1 MSRPSP
7 IADVRGAGRLVAEL
21 TVLITDVVETMHR
34 NIARP
39 PGISSR
45 ATLEPTR
52 GITGFVYRSVRG
64 VTRAVGSTIDTVLR
78 PLEPLF
84 TAPPSR
90 RGRDAVVSGLNGVL
104 GDRLEASWNPLAIP
118 MQLRVRGVP
127 LALARAEIA
136 RVVPQPRNRI
146 VVMAHGLCM
155 SDTMWNRQEHDH
167 GQRLAQDLQ
176 ADVVY
181 LRYNSGRHISTNGA
195 EFAMLLERMVATW
208 PVPVRDLVLI
218 GHSMGGLVIR
228 SACAAG
234 EASGQRWMRP
244 LRALVFLGTPH
255 HGAPLERGGHG
266 MDMLFN
272 ASRYTV
278 AFARLGQLRSAGITD
293 LRHGSV
299 LHRDWTGRDRFWPAG
314 HLQHVQPLPRNVP
327 AFAIAGSLSRAA
339 PLHGGKPRGDGLV
352 PVASA
357 LGRHPDPRRA
367 IGIDPTRQWIAY
379 GTGHLDLLGS
389 KSVYDQMKRWLG
401 GTLTTS
407 DRRSLAA
414 PGAPDR
420 AFAGASA
427 YSRMCAV
434 PVDEIG
440 ANTMSHKPPKEGKKK
455 PAMTPK
461 EKKAIKQQKKH
472 AGDAVPLIKH

>member
-1 MSRPSP
+1 MHFAHINGRSMPYCTKATPRQQSANRPYSKVADSSRSPSDYGELMSRPSP

-104 GDRLEASWNPLAIP
+104 GDRLEASSNPLAIP

-293 LRHGSV
+293 LRYGSV
-299 LHRDWTGRDRFWPAG
+299 LDRDWTGRDRFWPRRPSA
-314 HLQHVQPLPRNVP
+314 
-327 AFAIAGSLSRAA
+327 ACTAA
-339 PLHGGKPRGDGLV
+339 PAECAGIRHCGEPEQGSAPAWRQAPWRWPRARRQRARPTPRSPPGH
-352 PVASA
+352 
-357 LGRHPDPRRA
+357 RHR
-367 IGIDPTRQWIAY
+367 
-379 GTGHLDLLGS
+379 
-389 KSVYDQMKRWLG
+389 
-401 GTLTTS
+401 S
-407 DRRSLAA
+407 DA
-414 PGAPDR
+414 
-420 AFAGASA
+420 
-427 YSRMCAV
+427 
-434 PVDEIG
+434 PVDRLRDRPSRPAWEQVGVRPDETLARRDTYHIG
-440 ANTMSHKPPKEGKKK
+440 PP
-455 PAMTPK
+455 
-461 EKKAIKQQKKH
+461 
-472 AGDAVPLIKH
+472 VPGSTRRPRSCVRRGIGL